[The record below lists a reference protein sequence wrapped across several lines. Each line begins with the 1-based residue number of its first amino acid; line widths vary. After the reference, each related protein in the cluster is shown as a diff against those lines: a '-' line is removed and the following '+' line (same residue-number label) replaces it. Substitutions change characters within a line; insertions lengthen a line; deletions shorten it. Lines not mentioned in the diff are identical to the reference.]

1 MQNRILAIMVAI
13 VLAVASA
20 MALVVYANS
29 ADRRALSDQAPVPV
43 YVASGKI
50 EQGESFEQASGK
62 IRIASIPRKAL
73 AENAVRA
80 LSQIS
85 GRVAAVDILPGEQ
98 LLLGR
103 WVSREEVEGKNLLNV
118 QQGSQAVSIQV
129 DATRQVSGFITPGN
143 RVNVYA
149 TLTGAGGVKFSRLLL
164 ADIRVLAVGATALAG
179 SSNAKRPGSAQ
190 GSLSTVTLEV
200 KDGQV
205 ERVVFAAESGSL
217 YLSLVAPGAK
227 PPPPRAGSDLGNLF
241 G

>member
-1 MQNRILAIMVAI
+1 MQNRLLAIMVAI
-13 VLAVASA
+13 VLAVVSA

-29 ADRRALSDQAPVPV
+29 ADRRALSEQAPVPV
-43 YVASGKI
+43 YVASRKI
-50 EQGESFEQASGK
+50 EQGESIEEAAGK
-62 IRIASIPRKAL
+62 IRVASLPRKAL

-98 LLLGR
+98 LLAGR
-103 WVSREEVEGKNLLNV
+103 WVSREEVEGQNLLNV
-118 QQGSQAVSIQV
+118 QPGFQAVSVQV

-143 RVNVYA
+143 RINVFA

-164 ADIRVLAVGATALAG
+164 ADIKVLAVGASAQAG
-179 SSNAKRPGSAQ
+179 STRPASAQ

-200 KDGQV
+200 KDGLV

-227 PPPPRAGSDLGNLF
+227 PPPSSESNIGNLF

>member
-1 MQNRILAIMVAI
+1 MQNRLLAIMVAI
-13 VLAVASA
+13 VLAVVSA

-29 ADRRALSDQAPVPV
+29 ADRRALSEQAPVPV
-43 YVASGKI
+43 YVASSKI

-103 WVSREEVEGKNLLNV
+103 WVSREEVEGQNLLNV
-118 QQGSQAVSIQV
+118 QPTFQAVSIQV

-143 RVNVYA
+143 RVNIYA

-164 ADIRVLAVGATALAG
+164 ADIKVLAVGATALPG
-179 SSNAKRPGSAQ
+179 GAKRPGSAQ

-227 PPPPRAGSDLGNLF
+227 PAPPRAGSNIGNLF

>member
-1 MQNRILAIMVAI
+1 MQNRLLAIMVAI
-13 VLAVASA
+13 VLAVVSA

-29 ADRRALSDQAPVPV
+29 ADRRALSEQAPVPV
-43 YVASGKI
+43 YVASSKI
-50 EQGESFEQASGK
+50 GQGESFEQASGK

-103 WVSREEVEGKNLLNV
+103 WVSREEVEGQNLLNV
-118 QQGSQAVSIQV
+118 QQGFQAVSIQV

-143 RVNVYA
+143 RVNIYA

-164 ADIRVLAVGATALAG
+164 ADTKVLAVGATALPGG
-179 SSNAKRPGSAQ
+179 SKRPSSTQ
-190 GSLSTVTLEV
+190 GSLSTVTLEI

-205 ERVVFAAESGSL
+205 ERMVFAAESGSL

-227 PPPPRAGSDLGNLF
+227 PPPPRAGSNIGNLF

>member
-1 MQNRILAIMVAI
+1 MQNRLLAIMVAI
-13 VLAVASA
+13 VLAVVSA

-29 ADRRALSDQAPVPV
+29 ADRRALSEQAPVPV
-43 YVASGKI
+43 YVASSKI
-50 EQGESFEQASGK
+50 EQGEPFEQASGK

-85 GRVAAVDILPGEQ
+85 GRFAAVDILPGEQ

-103 WVSREEVEGKNLLNV
+103 WVTREEVEGKNLLSL
-118 QQGSQAVSIQV
+118 QQGFQAVSIQV

-143 RVNVYA
+143 RVNIYA
-149 TLTGAGGVKFSRLLL
+149 TLAGAGGVKFSRLLL

-179 SSNAKRPGSAQ
+179 SSKRPSSAQ
-190 GSLSTVTLEV
+190 SSLSTVTLEV

-227 PPPPRAGSDLGNLF
+227 PPAPRAGSNIGNLF

>member
-1 MQNRILAIMVAI
+1 MQNRLLAIMVAI
-13 VLAVASA
+13 VLAVVSA

-29 ADRRALSDQAPVPV
+29 ADRRALSEQAPVPV
-43 YVASGKI
+43 YVASRKI
-50 EQGESFEQASGK
+50 EQGESIEEAAGK
-62 IRIASIPRKAL
+62 IRVASLPRKAL

-98 LLLGR
+98 LLVGR
-103 WVSREEVEGKNLLNV
+103 WVSREEVEGQNLLNV
-118 QQGSQAVSIQV
+118 QPGFQAVSVQV

-143 RVNVYA
+143 RINVFA

-164 ADIRVLAVGATALAG
+164 ADIKVLAVGASAQAG
-179 SSNAKRPGSAQ
+179 STRPASAQ

-200 KDGQV
+200 KDGLV

-227 PPPPRAGSDLGNLF
+227 PPPSSESNIGNLF

>member
-1 MQNRILAIMVAI
+1 MQNRLLAIMVAI
-13 VLAVASA
+13 VLAVVSA

-29 ADRRALSDQAPVPV
+29 ADRRALSEQAPVPV
-43 YVASGKI
+43 YVASSKI
-50 EQGESFEQASGK
+50 EQGESFEEASGK

-103 WVSREEVEGKNLLNV
+103 WVGREEIEGKNLLNV
-118 QQGSQAVSIQV
+118 QQGFQAVSIQV

-143 RVNVYA
+143 RVNIYA

-164 ADIRVLAVGATALAG
+164 ADVRVLAVGATALAG
-179 SSNAKRPGSAQ
+179 SSKRPGSAQ

-227 PPPPRAGSDLGNLF
+227 PPPPQTGLNIGNLF

>member
-1 MQNRILAIMVAI
+1 MQNRLLAIMVAI
-13 VLAVASA
+13 VLAVVSA

-29 ADRRALSDQAPVPV
+29 ADRRAISQQAPVPV
-43 YVASGKI
+43 YVASRKI
-50 EQGESFEQASGK
+50 EQGESIEEAAGK
-62 IRIASIPRKAL
+62 IRIASIPRNAL

-80 LSQIS
+80 LAQIS

-98 LLLGR
+98 LLVGR
-103 WVSREEVEGKNLLNV
+103 WVSREEVEGQNLLNV
-118 QQGSQAVSIQV
+118 QPTFQAVSIQV

-143 RVNVYA
+143 RVNIFA
-149 TLTGAGGVKFSRLLL
+149 TLTGPGGGKFSRLLL
-164 ADIRVLAVGATALAG
+164 ADIKVLAIGASAQAG
-179 SSNAKRPGSAQ
+179 STRPASAQ
-190 GSLSTVTLEV
+190 SSSLSTVTLEV

-227 PPPPRAGSDLGNLF
+227 PPPSSESNIGNVF

>member
-1 MQNRILAIMVAI
+1 MVAI
-13 VLAVASA
+13 VLAVVSA

-29 ADRRALSDQAPVPV
+29 ADRRALSEQAPVPV
-43 YVASGKI
+43 YVASRKI
-50 EQGESFEQASGK
+50 EQGESIEEAAGK
-62 IRIASIPRKAL
+62 IRVASLPRKAL

-98 LLLGR
+98 LLVGR
-103 WVSREEVEGKNLLNV
+103 WVSREEVEGQNLLNV
-118 QQGSQAVSIQV
+118 QPGFQAVSVQV

-143 RVNVYA
+143 RINVFA

-164 ADIRVLAVGATALAG
+164 ADIKVLAVGASAQAG
-179 SSNAKRPGSAQ
+179 STRPASAQ

-200 KDGQV
+200 KDGLV

-227 PPPPRAGSDLGNLF
+227 PPPSSESNIGNLF

>member
-1 MQNRILAIMVAI
+1 MQNRLLAIMVAI
-13 VLAVASA
+13 VLAVVSA

-29 ADRRALSDQAPVPV
+29 ADRRALSEQAPVPV
-43 YVASGKI
+43 YVASRKI
-50 EQGESFEQASGK
+50 EQGESIEEAAGK
-62 IRIASIPRKAL
+62 IRVASLPRKAL

-98 LLLGR
+98 LLVGR
-103 WVSREEVEGKNLLNV
+103 WVSREEVEGQNLLNV
-118 QQGSQAVSIQV
+118 QPGFQAVSVQV

-143 RVNVYA
+143 RINVFA

-164 ADIRVLAVGATALAG
+164 ADIKVLAVSASAQAG
-179 SSNAKRPGSAQ
+179 STRPASAQ

-200 KDGQV
+200 KDGLV

-227 PPPPRAGSDLGNLF
+227 PPPSSESNIGNLF